1 MATLQSTLV
10 MLKAAAPKIDDAL
23 EVLEEAY
30 NKLDNTSRC
39 EELQD
44 VLLELS
50 GLLNEATSLQ
60 SSIQSVI
67 ETYGDE

>member
-1 MATLQSTLV
+1 MATLQSTMV
-10 MLKAAAPKIDDAL
+10 MLNAAAPKLDDAL
-23 EVLEEAY
+23 AVLEEAY
-30 NKLDNTSRC
+30 NQLDNSSRC

-50 GLLNEATSLQ
+50 ELLDEATSLQ

-67 ETYGDE
+67 DTYDEQ